1 MRDPDPILL
10 TGASGYVGSH
20 LLDELLRRGRS
31 VRALMREPAPGRL
44 PAQVDARM
52 GDAVAGTGLA
62 EALDGCRTAYYLI
75 HSMGSG
81 SGDAAGFA
89 RRDREAAVNFGEAAR
104 DAGVERVIYLGGLG
118 DETTSEHLRSRH
130 EVGELLR
137 QRVPGLV
144 YVRAAMVIG
153 AGSASFE
160 MLRHLTRRLPVM
172 ITPRWLNTRSQ
183 PVAIADVARALA
195 ALAELEEVPA
205 EVQLGGA
212 DVLSYREMIG
222 RTASVMGRRG
232 PLVMPVPL
240 LTPRLSSHWVAL
252 VTPVDIGLVRPLIDG
267 LKEEMVV
274 HTPPPPGVNDRPM
287 DFDGAVREALA

>member
-44 PAQVDARM
+44 PAQVDARK

-89 RRDREAAVNFGEAAR
+89 RRDREAAVNFGDAAR

-287 DFDGAVREALA
+287 GFDGAVREALA